1 MIMTYSIL
9 FPEGTVCNLQKNQ
22 PACFKDLGLDQLF
35 TGFTAASDEI
45 RSVLYTPLSETKVI
59 QYRQDVMRDLENR
72 ESRELFSDFA
82 NLICN
87 ISGEMNT
94 IRKTFP
100 DFTGPAPRY
109 AVQGR
114 LFYCAERYCNA
125 VTECYEKSRNFVFK
139 SAGLSDCIG
148 YLKKYCNST
157 LFVNFSE
164 AVKSLLSEADRIHYC
179 MLIKDRTLRI
189 RKYEDQPDSA
199 ERIHALFDR
208 FRQGDV
214 REYRRIMREEP
225 YDEHVEEAV
234 LHILSELYK
243 KFFSG
248 LRAFC
253 SAYTEF
259 EDKVLLKFADE
270 LKFYLFWIMIT
281 IPLKERGLSFC
292 FPAVQKKPDGIFVR
306 ESFDVVL
313 ASKKGG
319 RVVTNDI
326 TMNTTERIIVVTG
339 PNQGG
344 KTTYAR
350 AFGQI
355 QYLALLGLTVPGTG
369 AQVKLFDTIYT
380 HFERN
385 EDLSSGNGKLQDD
398 LLRLHDIFKTA
409 TADSI
414 IIVNEIFSSTTA
426 ADAAELGMK
435 MMDMIAALGAVSVVV
450 TFLDELARHGPETV
464 SMMSM
469 VDSESSGRRN
479 FKIERKPPDGLAY
492 ALQIAEKYGLTYESL
507 NRRLN
512 TIHEC
517 TSDVQ

>member
-1 MIMTYSIL
+1 MTYSIL

-35 TGFTAASDEI
+35 TGFTAASDQI
-45 RSVLYTPLSETKVI
+45 RSVLYTPLSETKLI
-59 QYRQDVMRDLENR
+59 QYRQDVMRDLENK
-72 ESRELFSDFA
+72 EARELFSDFA

-87 ISGEMNT
+87 VNGEMNT

-100 DFTGPAPRY
+100 DFAGPVPRY
-109 AVQGR
+109 MVQGR

-139 SAGLSDCIG
+139 SAGLSGCIG
-148 YLKKYCNST
+148 YLKQYYKSAP
-157 LFVNFSE
+157 FVNFRE
-164 AVKSLLSEADRIHYC
+164 QVKRLHSEADSMHYC

-189 RKYEDQPDSA
+189 RKYEGQSDSA

-214 REYRRIMREEP
+214 REYRRIIREEP
-225 YDEHVEEAV
+225 YDEHAEEAV
-234 LHILSELYK
+234 LHILSGLYK
-243 KFFSG
+243 EFFSG

-253 SAYTEF
+253 STYSEF
-259 EDKVLLKFADE
+259 EDKMLLKFADE
-270 LKFYLFWIMIT
+270 LNFYLFWIAET
-281 IPLKERGLSFC
+281 LPLEEKGLSFC
-292 FPAVQKKPDGIFVR
+292 FPAVQKKSGSIFVR
-306 ESFDVVL
+306 ESFDIVL
-313 ASKKGG
+313 ACKKDGS
-319 RVVTNDI
+319 VVTNDI
-326 TMNTTERIIVVTG
+326 TMNDPERIIVVTG

-355 QYLALLGLTVPGTG
+355 HYLASLGLTVPGAA

-380 HFERN
+380 HFERK
-385 EDLSSGNGKLQDD
+385 EDMSSGNGKLQDD
-398 LLRLHDIFKTA
+398 FLRLHDILKTA
-409 TADSI
+409 TSDSI
-414 IIVNEIFSSTTA
+414 IIINEIFSSTTA

-435 MMDMIAALGAVSVVV
+435 MMDMIASLGAVSVVV

-492 ALQIAEKYGLTYESL
+492 ALQIAEKYRLTYESL

-512 TIHEC
+512 TTHEC
-517 TSDVQ
+517 ASDVQ